1 MVKQEGRWRA
11 SKETRV
17 TVQAREV
24 TAVSTTEVM
33 VRSGRIWN
41 IFWKFSPLDLL
52 KNWMSD
58 GKGREESR
66 MVPKILV

>member
-1 MVKQEGRWRA
+1 MEGQQGGSCDSPGKRGP
-11 SKETRV
+11 
-17 TVQAREV
+17 
-24 TAVSTTEVM
+24 AVSTTEVM